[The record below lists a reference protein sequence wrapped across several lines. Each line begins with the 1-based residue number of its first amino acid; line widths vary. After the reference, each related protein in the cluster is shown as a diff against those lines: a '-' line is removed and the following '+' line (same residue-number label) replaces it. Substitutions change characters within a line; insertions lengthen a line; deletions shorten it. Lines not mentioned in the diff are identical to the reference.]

1 MHPLSTTHLTILTTA
16 SKRWWEWFNKLERY
30 GTPWEM
36 LSGVLIGAITAEYAQ
51 SYLALNDEELP
62 NIQPVHYPHSQG

>member
-1 MHPLSTTHLTILTTA
+1 MHPIPHLTILSTA
-16 SKRWWEWFNKLERY
+16 AKRWWEWFDKLDRY

-36 LSGVLIGAITAEYAQ
+36 LSGVLVGAITPEYAQ

-62 NIQPVHYPHSQG
+62 NIHPTQG